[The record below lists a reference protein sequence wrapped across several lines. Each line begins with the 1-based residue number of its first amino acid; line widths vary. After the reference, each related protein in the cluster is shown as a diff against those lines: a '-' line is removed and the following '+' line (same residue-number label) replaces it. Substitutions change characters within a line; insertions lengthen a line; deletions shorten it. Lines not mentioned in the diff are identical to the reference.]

1 VGRKISFTIDFD
13 ERELIVDELIRE
25 ARLCGITVE
34 QLIKRCI
41 ADGMESDDDR
51 ESVLGE
57 TLEDFLVKNGAI
69 SPKKVD

>member
-1 VGRKISFTIDFD
+1 MGKTISFTINFD

-25 ARLCGITVE
+25 AGLCSITVE

-41 ADGMESDDDR
+41 LDAMEKDDDR
-51 ESVLGE
+51 KCTLGE